1 MDVRSGG
8 RAWEPEKNTASSR
21 RKNSR
26 ERDFLG
32 TPSWGGVEGPSI
44 LEVRVAQAPRSTLQ
58 SLPSVATG
66 QLTMIVG
73 QVGCGKSSLL
83 LATLGE
89 MQKVSGAVFWNR

>member
-1 MDVRSGG
+1 M
-8 RAWEPEKNTASSR
+8 ASSTR
-21 RKNSR
+21 PLSH
-26 ERDFLG
+26 L
-32 TPSWGGVEGPSI
+32 
-44 LEVRVAQAPRSTLQ
+44 
-58 SLPSVATG
+58 LPPIPTG

>member
-1 MDVRSGG
+1 MC
-8 RAWEPEKNTASSR
+8 TC
-21 RKNSR
+21 
-26 ERDFLG
+26 
-32 TPSWGGVEGPSI
+32 PSVLLSESYSDPVQLPYHLLPSI
-44 LEVRVAQAPRSTLQ
+44 AV
-58 SLPSVATG
+58 G